1 MTNLALQCTSSAGA
15 PGTRG
20 VARGTLVLV
29 AVTLVACLP
38 AALLGNLLYGR
49 AGVWAALTAAGLC
62 VAGSVLGLI
71 VVTLLQSSWMRGQ
84 QAFAGVLAAML
95 PRMFVPL
102 AGAVALRLNGGPL
115 YEAGAL
121 YFVIGFYLLTLA
133 AETLWLLPPGGFG
146 QPVASSGTPLSRT
159 EVPSQSA

>member
-1 MTNLALQCTSSAGA
+1 
-15 PGTRG
+15 
-20 VARGTLVLV
+20 VLV
-29 AVTLVACLP
+29 AVTLIACLP
-38 AALLGNLLYGR
+38 AALLGNWLFGR
-49 AGVWAALTAAGLC
+49 DGLWAALIAAGLC
-62 VAGSVLGLI
+62 VAGSVLGLV
-71 VVTLLQSSWMRGQ
+71 VVTLIRGQ

-146 QPVASSGTPLSRT
+146 GPVASGSTPLNPT
-159 EVPSQSA
+159 DVPSQSA

>member
-38 AALLGNLLYGR
+38 AALLGNWLYGR
-49 AGVWAALTAAGLC
+49 AGVWAALAAAGLC
-62 VAGSVLGLI
+62 VAGSVLGL
-71 VVTLLQSSWMRGQ
+71 VVVPLLRGQ

>member
-1 MTNLALQCTSSAGA
+1 MTNLALERTSSAGA

-29 AVTLVACLP
+29 AVTLAACLP
-38 AALLGNLLYGR
+38 AALLGNWLYGR
-49 AGVWAALTAAGLC
+49 DGVWAALTAAGLC
-62 VAGSVLGLI
+62 VAGAVLGLI
-71 VVTLLQSSWMRGQ
+71 VVTLLRGQ

-102 AGAVALRLNGGPL
+102 TGAVALRLNGGPL

-146 QPVASSGTPLSRT
+146 EPVATSGTPLSRT

>member
-62 VAGSVLGLI
+62 VAGSVLGLV
-71 VVTLLQSSWMRGQ
+71 VVTLLRGQ

>member
-1 MTNLALQCTSSAGA
+1 MTNLALERTSSVGA

-29 AVTLVACLP
+29 AVTLIACLP

-62 VAGSVLGLI
+62 VAGSVLGLV
-71 VVTLLQSSWMRGQ
+71 VVTLLRGQ

-146 QPVASSGTPLSRT
+146 EPVASSGTPLSRT

>member
-1 MTNLALQCTSSAGA
+1 
-15 PGTRG
+15 
-20 VARGTLVLV
+20 VLV
-29 AVTLVACLP
+29 AVTLLACLP
-38 AALLGNLLYGR
+38 AALLGNWLYGR
-49 AGVWAALTAAGLC
+49 PGVWAALAAAGLC
-62 VAGSVLGLI
+62 VAGSVLGLV
-71 VVTLLQSSWMRGQ
+71 VVTLLQSSLILGQ
-84 QAFAGVLAAML
+84 QAFGVVLAAML

-102 AGAVALRLNGGPL
+102 AGAVVLRLNGGPL

-146 QPVASSGTPLSRT
+146 DPVASSSAHLNSTPLSRT

>member
-62 VAGSVLGLI
+62 VAGSVLGLV
-71 VVTLLQSSWMRGQ
+71 VVTLLRGQ

-146 QPVASSGTPLSRT
+146 EPVASSGTPLSRT

>member
-1 MTNLALQCTSSAGA
+1 
-15 PGTRG
+15 
-20 VARGTLVLV
+20 VLV

-38 AALLGNLLYGR
+38 AALLGNWLYGR

-62 VAGSVLGLI
+62 VAGSVLGLV
-71 VVTLLQSSWMRGQ
+71 VVTLLRGQ

-102 AGAVALRLNGGPL
+102 AGAVALRLSGGPL

-121 YFVIGFYLLTLA
+121 YFVVGFYLLTLA
-133 AETLWLLPPGGFG
+133 AETLWLLPPGGLQG
-146 QPVASSGTPLSRT
+146 AASPPTTP
-159 EVPSQSA
+159 PSQSVAPSQTA

>member
-1 MTNLALQCTSSAGA
+1 VTNLALERTSSAGA

-38 AALLGNLLYGR
+38 AALLGNWLYGG
-49 AGVWAALTAAGLC
+49 AGVWAALAAAGLC
-62 VAGSVLGLI
+62 VAGSVLGLV
-71 VVTLLQSSWMRGQ
+71 VVTLLRGQ

-133 AETLWLLPPGGFG
+133 AETLWLLPPGGLG
-146 QPVASSGTPLSRT
+146 EPVASSGTPLSRT

>member
-1 MTNLALQCTSSAGA
+1 VTNLALERTTAAGA

-20 VARGTLVLV
+20 VARGTLVLIG
-29 AVTLVACLP
+29 VTLLVCLP
-38 AALLGNLLYGR
+38 AAVLGYWLYGR
-49 AGVWAALTAAGLC
+49 AGVWAALVAAGLC

-71 VVTLLQSSWMRGQ
+71 VVTLLRGQ

-102 AGAVALRLNGGPL
+102 AGAVVIRQVGGPL

-133 AETLWLLPPGGFG
+133 AETIWLLPPGGFG
-146 QPVASSGTPLSRT
+146 GPVASGSTPLSQT